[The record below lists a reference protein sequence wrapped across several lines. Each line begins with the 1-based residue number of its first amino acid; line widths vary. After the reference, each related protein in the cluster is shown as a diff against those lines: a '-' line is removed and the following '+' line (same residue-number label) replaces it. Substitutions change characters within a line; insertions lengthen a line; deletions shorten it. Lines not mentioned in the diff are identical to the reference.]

1 VGLRISLPVAII
13 VLAAL
18 CSQSLE
24 AQDSEKW
31 TKLNTNLG
39 MGMTVPLNPTARLVG
54 SSVDVVVGAGYN
66 FNRHSSFVGQFM
78 WAGIPVNKNAFRPI
92 FLVANTRDIS
102 GSSNLFTGTANY
114 RYQLQG
120 RTFGMYWIGGGG
132 VYYRRASLSRE
143 VAVGTGTVCG
153 PSWTYWGYGCVNGI
167 VTDDQTLIS
176 AGSTA
181 FGGNG
186 GMGFTIRINDEGYKF
201 YVESRYHYAPTKNI
215 STQLIAI
222 TLGFSW

>member
-1 VGLRISLPVAII
+1 MLRISLPIAIT
-13 VLAAL
+13 VMAAL
-18 CSQSLE
+18 CVQSLE
-24 AQDSEKW
+24 AQDGEKW

-39 MGMTVPLNPTARLVG
+39 VGMTVPLNPTAALIG
-54 SSVDVVVGAGYN
+54 SSIDVVIGAGYN
-66 FNRHSSFVGQFM
+66 FNRHHSMVGQFM
-78 WAGIPVNKNAFRPI
+78 WAGLPVQQDALRPI
-92 FLVANTRDIS
+92 FIVANRRDIS
-102 GSSNLFTGTANY
+102 SSSNLFAVTANY
-114 RYQLQG
+114 RYQLEG

-143 VAVGTGTVCG
+143 VVVGTATVCG
-153 PSWTYWGYGCVNGI
+153 PSWSWWGFSCVNGI
-167 VTDDQTLIS
+167 VTDDQTLVR
-176 AGSTA
+176 AGSNA

-215 STQLIAI
+215 STQLITV